1 MEAIWQTDGA
11 LLTYAA
17 VLDAEQPDT
26 LRRAYELLQN
36 LDNYERIVEGTYE
49 YGQQRLQELL
59 ELDHDDIAEL
69 DGYMDFERY
78 GQDRM
83 DNDHVIQTEFGLL
96 RRLEPPFPEQSQ
108 AQQMKGL

>member
-1 MEAIWQTDGA
+1 MADRRRTFD
-11 LLTYAA
+11 
-17 VLDAEQPDT
+17 
-26 LRRAYELLQN
+26 LRRAYELLQD

-78 GQDRM
+78 GQDYM
-83 DNDHVIQTEFGLL
+83 DNDHVVQTEFSLL

-108 AQQMKGL
+108 TQQMKGL